1 MADVSRYCCGIE
13 TIQQSVSSSTSS
25 QPFIL
30 FSGVCTQTSGTMYAI
45 QRDLDKTQRV
55 KLHPYGII
63 HVQLPTP
70 LDGTSSS
77 QFVVK

>member
-1 MADVSRYCCGIE
+1 
-13 TIQQSVSSSTSS
+13 
-25 QPFIL
+25 
-30 FSGVCTQTSGTMYAI
+30 MYAI